1 MKKEN
6 ITVLRKILYAVESGG
21 QVYGKQNYSAF
32 AGVGANTPNE
42 KAITI
47 GAGQWYAEEART
59 LLLNIQKKYPKEF
72 KKLDTAG
79 IAADLNKSWG
89 TYGVTK
95 TSAKGKCIITIITS
109 AGGIK
114 CQDALMETQ
123 IKTYAASIEKKYGSL
138 SDDAMMECINIIH
151 QGGSGALTRILAKTQ
166 KPYTAKTIYAA
177 LCTDPADK
185 SNNNQVGDYVTRQ
198 KVVYGFITKY
208 CNKEGVYRKAYY
220 TRYRA
225 I

>member
-21 QVYGKQNYSAF
+21 QVYGKQNYGAF
-32 AGVGANTPNE
+32 AGVGVNTPNE

-72 KKLDTAG
+72 KKLDTTG

-95 TSAKGKCIITIITS
+95 TSGNCTFFVVATDFTPFFVSSFGKSTF
-109 AGGIK
+109 
-114 CQDALMETQ
+114 QR
-123 IKTYAASIEKKYGSL
+123 EKKG
-138 SDDAMMECINIIH
+138 
-151 QGGSGALTRILAKTQ
+151 
-166 KPYTAKTIYAA
+166 
-177 LCTDPADK
+177 
-185 SNNNQVGDYVTRQ
+185 QVPENP
-198 KVVYGFITKY
+198 GFPIP
-208 CNKEGVYRKAYY
+208 
-220 TRYRA
+220 
-225 I
+225 